1 MSDAPLEDGR
11 IRRVVIVGGGTAG
24 WMTAAAL
31 IKLAAPSGVEVR
43 LVESAAIGTV
53 GVGESTLPHIRAFND
68 RLGIE
73 EAAFVKATRA
83 TFKLGIRFDDW
94 RAVGDRY
101 IHPFGDYGAPGGEA
115 PFHHY
120 WLRGGKLA
128 DVGPI
133 DDYSLPIVAARE
145 GRFAPPTDDPR
156 SLMSTYR
163 YAYQLDATLYA
174 HFLRDFAEARG
185 VRRVEG
191 RIVEVAQDGQSG
203 SIRSLRLE
211 NGEIVDGDLF
221 VDCSGFRALLIEGA
235 LKSGFTDWSHWL
247 PCDRAVAVPCESDQP
262 TVPYTTAQAL
272 EAGWRFRIPLQ
283 HRVGNGYVY
292 SSQFIQQDAALE
304 RLLGCLEGPA
314 LNTPN
319 HLKFTAGRRT
329 RNWVGNCV
337 SVGLSSGFIEPLES
351 TSIYLIQ
358 VAITKLIE
366 LWPTG
371 VGDPVSAA
379 EFNRQMD
386 LEYERIRDFII
397 LHYCATE
404 RADTP
409 FWDYVRTMPLPAS
422 LSEKIELFRARGVV
436 QEYRE
441 GLFLH
446 PSWVAVYFGQGVT
459 PQTHHPLASAPNDS
473 QLLASLDRLRA
484 AVRRE
489 ASRLPPQNDFIA
501 RMMADSA

>member
-68 RLGIE
+68 RLGID

-174 HFLRDFAEARG
+174 QFLRDFAEARG
-185 VRRVEG
+185 ARR
-191 RIVEVAQDGQSG
+191 A
-203 SIRSLRLE
+203 
-211 NGEIVDGDLF
+211 
-221 VDCSGFRALLIEGA
+221 
-235 LKSGFTDWSHWL
+235 
-247 PCDRAVAVPCESDQP
+247 
-262 TVPYTTAQAL
+262 
-272 EAGWRFRIPLQ
+272 
-283 HRVGNGYVY
+283 
-292 SSQFIQQDAALE
+292 
-304 RLLGCLEGPA
+304 
-314 LNTPN
+314 
-319 HLKFTAGRRT
+319 AGR
-329 RNWVGNCV
+329 G
-337 SVGLSSGFIEPLES
+337 
-351 TSIYLIQ
+351 
-358 VAITKLIE
+358 
-366 LWPTG
+366 
-371 VGDPVSAA
+371 
-379 EFNRQMD
+379 
-386 LEYERIRDFII
+386 
-397 LHYCATE
+397 
-404 RADTP
+404 AD
-409 FWDYVRTMPLPAS
+409 R
-422 LSEKIELFRARGVV
+422 
-436 QEYRE
+436 
-441 GLFLH
+441 
-446 PSWVAVYFGQGVT
+446 
-459 PQTHHPLASAPNDS
+459 
-473 QLLASLDRLRA
+473 
-484 AVRRE
+484 
-489 ASRLPPQNDFIA
+489 
-501 RMMADSA
+501 